1 MSDFLKDWTWE
12 IKNDGDEFKP
22 LKPGIY
28 PAKLRRFEQAEH
40 LGSAKI
46 PPCPKAVLTLA
57 VDTGDGVQEVL
68 TSLLVHPKMEWKL
81 SEFFRSIGRK
91 RHGES
96 LQMDWSNLIGQR
108 LLVRIAPRSYVG
120 SDGETHVANNV
131 ERFLDYNPD
140 AFPQD
145 PDWLAEAMDAGEEE
159 MEIPF

>member
-1 MSDFLKDWTWE
+1 M
-12 IKNDGDEFKP
+12 
-22 LKPGIY
+22 
-28 PAKLRRFEQAEH
+28 
-40 LGSAKI
+40 GSVALQHVGSSWSRDR
-46 PPCPKAVLTLA
+46 ARA
-57 VDTGDGVQEVL
+57 
-68 TSLLVHPKMEWKL
+68 
-81 SEFFRSIGRK
+81 EFFRSIGRK
-91 RHGES
+91 RHGET